1 MIPRET
7 RATIK
12 AVRRVVDRTKSSIR
26 HLRNRLIVFM
36 IIPGGRRNAADEVIA
51 LLAQAQAEENAIGI
65 STRQTRRV
73 VRFPDV
79 LPKLV
84 QLSK

>member
-1 MIPRET
+1 
-7 RATIK
+7 
-12 AVRRVVDRTKSSIR
+12 
-26 HLRNRLIVFM
+26 VFM

>member
-1 MIPRET
+1 VIPRET

>member
-1 MIPRET
+1 
-7 RATIK
+7 
-12 AVRRVVDRTKSSIR
+12 VRRVVDRTKSSIR

-73 VRFPDV
+73 ARFPDV